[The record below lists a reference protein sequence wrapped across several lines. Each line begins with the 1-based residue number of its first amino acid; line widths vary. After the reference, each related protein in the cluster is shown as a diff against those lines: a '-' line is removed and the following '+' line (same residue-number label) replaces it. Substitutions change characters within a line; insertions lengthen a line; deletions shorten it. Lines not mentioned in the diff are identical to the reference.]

1 MQPSQGKEAAKKRC
15 FDLAAAFFSDKL
27 CVKQTR
33 PSPRISGPDMSD
45 PNTDQNSNNAADAQ
59 SKPAEATQS
68 APPSAPAQQ
77 PPAKETAAAAP
88 ATTAAP
94 DAEAQP
100 VKKAPIQIGSQRDVA
115 KTSLKPAAVQA
126 ALANPVQLDG
136 VEALD
141 PNQQKVETAQIKS
154 DAGLGSVDI
163 DADIDAALAGLS
175 MDNVLENTTTAK
187 SELEIT
193 SRVKGV
199 VTKIHKDNVFFKL
212 NDEFEGVAAFHHFKE
227 EPSEGDEL
235 EVIIRGRNSED
246 GLYELGVPGAV
257 VGVADWEDLVEGS
270 VVDAMVTGSN
280 TGGLEVKINSLDGFM
295 PISQIDRFRVE
306 DLAPYLNQKLQ
317 AVVLEV
323 NQDKR
328 KLVVSRRAILD
339 RENEE
344 NRKKLMEEL
353 EAGQLRDGTVTKLM
367 DFGAFVDLGGAEG
380 LIHISKVSWTR
391 VKHPSEVL
399 EVGQKVRVKVEKV
412 EEGGRISLSHRDT
425 LDHPW
430 KTVGTDFAV
439 DEIVKGKVT
448 KLADFGAFVQLAPG
462 VEGLVHI
469 SELAHH
475 RVTRVSTVCNEGDE
489 INVKIVSMD
498 TQAQKMSLSHKAT
511 LSAPAPKA
519 SGKKD
524 EPAIPEGRDLVVP
537 SSGEPLKGGTDKNS
551 GGEQFGLKW

>member
-1 MQPSQGKEAAKKRC
+1 MKEIHKT
-15 FDLAAAFFSDKL
+15 FSADFWA
-27 CVKQTR
+27 
-33 PSPRISGPDMSD
+33 DMSE
-45 PNTDQNSNNAADAQ
+45 PNTDQVSNNAADAEP
-59 SKPAEATQS
+59 KPAEATQAAS
-68 APPSAPAQQ
+68 TSAPAPVQQ

-88 ATTAAP
+88 ATTATP
-94 DAEAQP
+94 VAETQP
-100 VKKAPIQIGSQRDVA
+100 AKKAPIQIGSQRDVA

-136 VEALD
+136 VEPLD
-141 PNQQKVETAQIKS
+141 PNQKIETAQIKS

-175 MDNVLENTTTAK
+175 MDTVLENTTTAK

-227 EPSEGDEL
+227 EPAEGDEL

-246 GLYELGVPGAV
+246 GLYELGVPGV
-257 VGVADWEDLVEGS
+257 VIGVADWDDIVEGS
-270 VVDAMVTGSN
+270 VVEAMVTGSN
-280 TGGLEVKINSLDGFM
+280 TGGLEVKINSLAGFM

-448 KLADFGAFVQLAPG
+448 KLMDFGAFVQLAPG
-462 VEGLVHI
+462 IEGLVHV

-475 RVTRVSTVCNEGDE
+475 RVTRVSTICNEGDE
-489 INVKIVSMD
+489 INVKILSMD
-498 TQAQKMSLSHKAT
+498 TQAQKISLSHKAT

-519 SGKKD
+519 SGKPD

-537 SSGEPLKGGTDKNS
+537 SSGEPLKGGTDNAS